1 MTGRKIRR
9 RKEKEAKKRLA
20 KEVKQKM
27 NLFDKIGEECLA
39 CRTSF
44 DRTNREM
51 VSTWSVVVRQDEEK
65 VNLYCPTCW
74 SAAKQF
80 VQEIQNVE

>member
-1 MTGRKIRR
+1 MSSRKIRR

-20 KEVKQKM
+20 KEVKQTMSLCEK
-27 NLFDKIGEECLA
+27 LGEEWLA
-39 CRTSF
+39 CLVPF

-74 SAAKQF
+74 SAAKEY
-80 VQEIQNVE
+80 VKEINRE